1 MNELDLL
8 KTHWQ
13 KEEDFIKFKQEDI
26 ITMIHKSSSSIVKW
40 LLIICSSELLL
51 GLSLS
56 LFPFFI
62 FEIPNELTI
71 EFITNWVFAIAFY
84 IVIIYF
90 IFSFLKLY
98 KSIKSFQST
107 KLLLDGILAIRK
119 NTDRYIKFNLLWLV
133 VAFINQYVFFLI
145 KERNEI
151 AIWGKIIFISVFLIL
166 FFLLIRKLVKLYYK
180 LVYGFLLK
188 KLMINYDHLIA
199 IDSEENS

>member
-107 KLLLDGILAIRK
+107 KLLLDGILAVRK

-145 KERNEI
+145 KEGNEI

>member
-1 MNELDLL
+1 
-8 KTHWQ
+8 
-13 KEEDFIKFKQEDI
+13 
-26 ITMIHKSSSSIVKW
+26 
-40 LLIICSSELLL
+40 LIISSSELLL

-62 FEIPNELTI
+62 FEIPNELTL

-107 KLLLDGILAIRK
+107 KLLLDRILEVRK

-133 VAFINQYVFFLI
+133 VAFINQYFFFLI
-145 KERNEI
+145 KEGNEI